1 MKKTPRSPINRLFSN
16 HLLLVLILV
25 FSSVTLVSLLPC
37 SAQESTG
44 YKTVKKVVNIFSIWT
59 GKNLKKAISDEVA
72 NYINYREMAER
83 SLGKKWFEISPL
95 ERKEYVYTLRKLIED
110 KYYPRWH
117 KILSRG
123 KLELIKEVDT
133 KDSLFV
139 KTRFREKD
147 GDDVDILVWQLSK
160 KQKDLKVISIAVKN
174 KDLLSRITKR
184 IQKKLKKNSFD
195 KLLAW
200 MKDKAD
206 IEESTRAR
214 TASKAKKK

>member
-1 MKKTPRSPINRLFSN
+1 MKRKHPTKFNKTSLNPILTVLV
-16 HLLLVLILV
+16 LLLLIN
-25 FSSVTLVSLLPC
+25 FIPC
-37 SAQESTG
+37 HAQESNG

-59 GKNLKKAISDEVA
+59 GKNLKKSISNEVA

-83 SLGKKWFEISPL
+83 SLGKKWFEITPL
-95 ERKEYVYTLRKLIED
+95 EKNEYVYTLRKLIED

-133 KDSLFV
+133 KDSLFI
-139 KTRFREKD
+139 KTRFIEKD

-160 KQKDLKVISIAVKN
+160 REKSLKIISIAVKN

-184 IQKKLKKNSFD
+184 VQKKLEKNSFD

-206 IEESTRAR
+206 IEESTKAR